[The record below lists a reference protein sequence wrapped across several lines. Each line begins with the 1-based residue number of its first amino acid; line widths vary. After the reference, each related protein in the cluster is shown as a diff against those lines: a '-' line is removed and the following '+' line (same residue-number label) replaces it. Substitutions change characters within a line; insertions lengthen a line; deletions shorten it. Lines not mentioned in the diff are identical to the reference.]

1 MYIKGSK
8 DGNCRLCQYG
18 HHDTENNIFMCML
31 KNEETEKDDTCKK
44 FKYDIY
50 KYKPKKKML
59 FDKFKKE
66 DFEL

>member
-1 MYIKGSK
+1 MYIKGNK

-18 HHDTENNIFMCML
+18 HHDTENDVFMCMI

-59 FDKFKKE
+59 FDKFRKE